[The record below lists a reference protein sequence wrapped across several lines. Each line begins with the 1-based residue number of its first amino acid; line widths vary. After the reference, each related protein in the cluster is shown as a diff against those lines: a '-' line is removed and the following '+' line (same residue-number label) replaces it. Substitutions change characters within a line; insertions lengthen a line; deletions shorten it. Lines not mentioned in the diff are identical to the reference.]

1 MQSPAVKRRYFAWG
15 GHLFKSPASAFA
27 FLRTVALHLI
37 FTITNKGLA
46 EMKYMNANA
55 ILPEELIAEI
65 QQYIQGE
72 TIYIPKPETAHY
84 KWGTRSGGRKVLD
97 DRNRS
102 IKRSFKSGKKI
113 QELAEE
119 FYLSAET
126 IKKIVYTK

>member
-1 MQSPAVKRRYFAWG
+1 MY
-15 GHLFKSPASAFA
+15 
-27 FLRTVALHLI
+27 
-37 FTITNKGLA
+37 TITNKGLA
-46 EMKYMNANA
+46 EMKYVNATA

-72 TIYIPKPETAHY
+72 TLYIPKPETAHH
-84 KWGTRSGGRKVLD
+84 KWGTRSGGRKALD

-102 IKRSFKSGKKI
+102 IKNGFKSGKKI

-119 FYLSAET
+119 YYLSAET